1 MQKENMC
8 CYKKS
13 MSYREVSLSPSFRR
27 VSVRNMGER
36 NMLTAAPIF
45 RTKTLRNDEARR
57 YGMTNGAGGFTLIEL
72 LVVVL
77 IIGILAAVALPQYR
91 LSVAKARYVEVKNI
105 VDKITQAQEVYYL
118 ANGKYSNRFEEL
130 DIDLPAG
137 GTQVTNQLNRWN
149 FDWGYCYTGYSGENV
164 RTVCYNTKTKL
175 GYVRRMEHI
184 PSSEQP
190 GQRRCV
196 LYNITDAT
204 DWRNQVCKQETGAT
218 SGSVSGESRT
228 WIYR

>member
-1 MQKENMC
+1 
-8 CYKKS
+8 
-13 MSYREVSLSPSFRR
+13 
-27 VSVRNMGER
+27 
-36 NMLTAAPIF
+36 MLTAAPIF

-137 GTQVTNQLNRWN
+137 GTVDSNHGNKYN
-149 FDWGYCYTGYSGENV
+149 FNWGLCVTGYVGEAF
-164 RTVCYNTKTKL
+164 RTFCDNTHVGL
-175 GYVRRMEHI
+175 VYERYSEHL
-184 PSSEQP
+184 PQASNP
-190 GQRRCV
+190 GQRICYV
-196 LYNITDAT
+196 DTTDAS
-204 DWRNQVCKQETGAT
+204 DWRNQVCNQETKA
-218 SGSVSGESRT
+218 SHGSVNEGRIR
-228 WIYR
+228 WKYQ